1 MIRTTINIF
10 EKENKLATFLS
21 YEGEQILDEANAFT
35 SMHLKDL
42 SEGRSSIL
50 IDQVNHSL
58 ELPLHR
64 RVRSLEVRWYID
76 SYENRKDA
84 NKVLLEAAKLNF
96 NIVQSTLQQD
106 LKEMSRDLFWACFP
120 VKLDMR
126 HFWRFAFK
134 LLIHIHNFG
143 TYGILLMFP

>member
-1 MIRTTINIF
+1 M
-10 EKENKLATFLS
+10 
-21 YEGEQILDEANAFT
+21 DEANAFT

-106 LKEMSRDLFWACFP
+106 LKEMSR
-120 VKLDMR
+120 
-126 HFWRFAFK
+126 
-134 LLIHIHNFG
+134 
-143 TYGILLMFP
+143 

>member
-1 MIRTTINIF
+1 
-10 EKENKLATFLS
+10 
-21 YEGEQILDEANAFT
+21 
-35 SMHLKDL
+35 MHLKDL

-106 LKEMSRDLFWACFP
+106 LKEMSRAEGEDSTKENEYFTRQRN
-120 VKLDMR
+120 VIQTK
-126 HFWRFAFK
+126 RFRIKSIISSHVLMWILYVTCLSLKGEHRCWILVSSYRVFGST
-134 LLIHIHNFG
+134 INFAV
-143 TYGILLMFP
+143 Y